1 MVKVNAYL
9 IPISLAVPVLLQVLN
24 ISLTFG
30 VGSAG
35 CERSFSCLC
44 GIKTKL
50 RSTMSEAIWQHCRLL
65 ETRQKTHIET
75 HAGQSSRFSMKL
87 VYENFFEALARLKG
101 LWSMHENYRHE
112 VVNRGLLWV
121 LRFILGFQY
130 VYLFHEPT
138 HGLDK

>member
-9 IPISLAVPVLLQVLN
+9 IPISLQVLN

-44 GIKTKL
+44 AIKTKL
-50 RSTMSEAIWQHCRLL
+50 RSTMSEAIWQHCRLRDLSGSPL

-101 LWSMHENYRHE
+101 LWSMH
-112 VVNRGLLWV
+112 GL
-121 LRFILGFQY
+121 
-130 VYLFHEPT
+130 P
-138 HGLDK
+138 